1 MFKEV
6 KGRFGFGCMRLPMK
20 GNEVDIEQVNVMVD
34 KFIDAGFNYF
44 DTAHGY
50 IDGLS
55 EKAVKTCVSDRYER
69 NKFILANKLTGPYFK
84 CEADIVPLFESQLEI
99 CGVDYFDFYL
109 MHCQTK
115 EVYKKFKEC
124 NAYNVAYKLKEEG
137 KVKHVGFSFHD
148 NAEVLDMILTEQP
161 QVEFVQLQFNYLDYN
176 DYNVQAKKCLEVCIK
191 HGKPVIVMEPV
202 RGGVLANLPV
212 EGAEEL
218 KKVWDHSA
226 ASFALR
232 FVGSFEQVFMILSG
246 MGTIQQ
252 MEDNIN
258 HMKEIIPFSD
268 AEYKIADVI
277 ASITRSKKLIECT
290 NCRYCVAGCPKKILI
305 PDMFKS
311 MNSKNPED
319 YLRYT
324 IGHGKAS
331 ECIKCGKCEKECPQH
346 LPIRSLM
353 EDIAKRFE

>member
-1 MFKEV
+1 MFEEV
-6 KGRFGFGCMRLPMK
+6 KGRFGFGCMRLPMN
-20 GNEVDIEQVNVMVD
+20 GDNVDHEQVKVMVD
-34 KFIDAGFNYF
+34 KFIEAGFNYF

-50 IDGLS
+50 INGLS
-55 EKAVKTCVSDRYER
+55 EVAVRECLTSRYAR
-69 NKFILANKLTGPYFK
+69 DKFVLANKLTGPYFK
-84 CEADIVPLFESQLEI
+84 KEEDIIPLFESQLEI

-115 EVYKKFKEC
+115 DVYQKFKEC
-124 NAYNVAYKLKEEG
+124 NAYEVAYKLKELG

-161 QVEFVQLQFNYLDYN
+161 KIEFVQLQFNYLDFN
-176 DYNVQAKKCLEVCIK
+176 DYNVQSKKCLEVCIK

-202 RGGVLANLPV
+202 RGGVLANLPD
-212 EGAEEL
+212 EAKMFL
-218 KKVWDHSA
+218 NTVWDHSA

-232 FVGSFEQVFMILSG
+232 FVGSFKQVFMILSG
-246 MGTIQQ
+246 MGTIEQ
-252 MEDNIN
+252 MEDNTK
-258 HMKEIIPFSD
+258 HMKNIIPFTEKEYAVSERI
-268 AEYKIADVI
+268 AEII
-277 ASITRSKKLIECT
+277 RSKKLIECT
-290 NCRYCVAGCPKKILI
+290 NCRYCVAGCPQKILI

>member
-6 KGRFGFGCMRLPMK
+6 KGRFGFGCMRLPMN
-20 GNEVDIEQVNVMVD
+20 GDSVDHEQVKVMVD
-34 KFIDAGFNYF
+34 KFIEAGFNYF

-50 IDGLS
+50 INGLS
-55 EKAVKTCVSDRYER
+55 EVAVRECLTSRYPR
-69 NKFILANKLTGPYFK
+69 DKYVLANKLTGPYFK
-84 CEADIVPLFESQLEI
+84 KEEDIIPLFESQLEI

-115 EVYKKFKEC
+115 DVYKKFKEC
-124 NAYNVAYKLKEEG
+124 NAYEVAYKLKELG

-161 QVEFVQLQFNYLDYN
+161 KIEFVQLQFNYLDFN
-176 DYNVQAKKCLEVCIK
+176 DYNVQSKKCLEVCIK
-191 HGKPVIVMEPV
+191 HGKPVVVMEPV
-202 RGGVLANLPV
+202 RGGVLANLPL
-212 EGAEEL
+212 EAKEIL
-218 KKVWDHSA
+218 ATVWDHSA

-232 FVGSFEQVFMILSG
+232 FVGSFKEVFMILSG
-246 MGTIQQ
+246 MGTIEQ
-252 MEDNIN
+252 MEDNTK
-258 HMKEIIPFSD
+258 HMKDIVPFGEEEYAVSEKIAEII
-268 AEYKIADVI
+268 
-277 ASITRSKKLIECT
+277 RSKKLIECT

-331 ECIKCGKCEKECPQH
+331 ECIK
-346 LPIRSLM
+346 
-353 EDIAKRFE
+353 

>member
-6 KGRFGFGCMRLPMK
+6 KGRFGFGCMRLPMN
-20 GNEVDIEQVNVMVD
+20 GEFVDIEQVKVMVD
-34 KFIDAGFNYF
+34 RFIDAGFNYF

-50 IDGLS
+50 INGLS
-55 EKAVKTCVSDRYER
+55 EVAVRDAVSCRYDRS
-69 NKFILANKLTGPYFK
+69 KFVLADKLTGPYFK
-84 CEADIVPLFESQLEI
+84 SEADIVPFFESQLEI

-124 NAYNVAYKLKEEG
+124 NAYEVAFKLKEEG
-137 KVKHVGFSFHD
+137 KIKHVGFSFHD
-148 NAEVLDMILTEQP
+148 TAEVLDMILTEQP
-161 QVEFVQLQFNYLDYN
+161 KVEFVQLQFNYLDYN
-176 DYNVQAKKCLEVCIK
+176 DYNVQSKKCLEVCVK
-191 HGKPVIVMEPV
+191 HGKPVIVMEPI
-202 RGGVLANLPV
+202 RGGVLANLSP
-212 EGAEEL
+212 EGSEL
-218 KKVWDHSA
+218 LKEVWDYSA

-232 FVGSFEQVFMILSG
+232 FVGSFKPVFMILSG
-246 MGTIQQ
+246 MGTTEQ
-252 MEDNIN
+252 MEDNIK
-258 HMKEIIPFSD
+258 HMKDIVPFSNEEHQV
-268 AEYKIADVI
+268 AEKIAEVI
-277 ASITRSKKLIECT
+277 RSKKLIECT

>member
-20 GNEVDIEQVNVMVD
+20 GDAVDTEQVKVMVD
-34 KFIDAGFNYF
+34 KFIEAGFNYF

-50 IDGLS
+50 INGLS
-55 EKAVKTCVSDRYER
+55 EVAVRECLTSRYDRSKY
-69 NKFILANKLTGPYFK
+69 ILADKLTGPYFK
-84 CEADIVPLFESQLEI
+84 TEADIRPFFKSQLEI

-115 EVYKKFKEC
+115 DVYKKFKEC
-124 NAYNVAYKLKEEG
+124 NAYEIAYQLKEEG

-161 QVEFVQLQFNYLDYN
+161 KIEFVQLQFNYLDFN
-176 DYNVQAKKCLEVCIK
+176 DYNVQSKKCLEVCIK

-202 RGGVLANLPV
+202 RGGVLANLP
-212 EGAEEL
+212 EEAQSAL
-218 KKVWDHSA
+218 KTVWDHSA

-232 FVGSFEQVFMILSG
+232 FVGSFDQVFMILSG
-246 MGTIQQ
+246 MGTTSQ
-252 MEDNIN
+252 MEDNVS
-258 HMKEIIPFSD
+258 HMKNIIPFTET
-268 AEYKIADVI
+268 EYKVADQIAEVI
-277 ASITRSKKLIECT
+277 RSKKLIECT